1 MTTSSKGD
9 SEKRKLTH
17 RITDS
22 IKMALLQNP
31 VKEIPDLSI
40 VEALDEYISTTNG
53 RWVIH
58 SLQLLILIQSP
69 HKCMC

>member
-22 IKMALLQNP
+22 IKMTLLQNP
-31 VKEIPDLSI
+31 VKEIRDLSI

-53 RWVIH
+53 RWVMLH
-58 SLQLLILIQSP
+58 FS
-69 HKCMC
+69 